1 VPIYQTA
8 RFQVKPESVD
18 KCKQAV
24 LDFIAY
30 IGENEPQTLLYL
42 AMNQHDSPTCFLH
55 VFVFTDAAARD
66 RHTYSEGVKRFTSVL
81 YPECIAPVEF
91 QEFDAIAWA
100 TRAK

>member
-1 VPIYQTA
+1 MPIYQTA

-30 IGENEPQTLLYL
+30 IGVNEPGTLLYL
-42 AMNQHDSPTCFLH
+42 AMNQQDSPTCFLH
-55 VFVFTDAAARD
+55 VFVFADAAARD
-66 RHTYSEGVKRFTSVL
+66 RHTNSEGGKRFTSVL

-91 QEFDAIAWA
+91 MEYDAIAWA